1 MRLPPFSV
9 ILLFAVLVIAGM
21 GITPLLNIQ
30 YSPTTKQKNLT
41 VGFSWGGASA
51 KVIESEVTS
60 KLEGVISSVSGV
72 KSVSSVSR
80 KGSGS
85 ITVEL
90 KSKSDIDAV
99 RYEIASLIR
108 RIYPKLPEGVGYPAI
123 NLAARGTKSYPVM
136 TYKVN
141 SSLPVNGIREYTES
155 VIKKE
160 LSLIKGVDKIDI
172 SGAEPYI
179 IEVVF
184 DPDILDNMGIT
195 PGEIQKAINTNTSPR
210 SIIGSADGMTVWL
223 EPGSSYLSSSS
234 DLNNLKLGSMPVK
247 YYGGRV
253 IRLDDVADIV
263 VREPV
268 PETYY
273 RINGLNTINFV
284 VFPEPGVN
292 TITLCDQ
299 IKARVKELSKA
310 FPQNFSATVDQDESV
325 RLKEELGKIIRRI
338 VFSLLFLLA
347 FVLIITRSARYL
359 ALITFTLIANIF
371 IAFIFYYL
379 FKVQIHFYTL
389 AGITVSLGMI
399 IDSSIIMISHYGY
412 FRDRKAFL
420 AILAALLTTI
430 GALSVIFFLPEG
442 IKVNLGD
449 FAAVIII
456 NLSLSL
462 AISLLLV
469 PALIDT
475 WPVKGVT
482 SRVSIASKRRTVRFN
497 HLYARYISFGRNHR
511 WVIITLLIL
520 SFGLP
525 VFQLPNKIREEKNK
539 FHRIYNKTIGTD
551 FYNNNLRKIV
561 DLTLGGSLRLFY
573 TNARFPSYRGG
584 DAYSR
589 PEITVEASL
598 PDGCTVHQ
606 LNEVIVH
613 MENYLAGFPEVERFV
628 TTVSSNRSG
637 RIVINFKKEYENSG
651 FPQMLKHELIAK
663 AIVFGGASWFVGGLD
678 DTDNF
683 NNNIYSSGFKSNR
696 IEFTGYNYDML
707 YAFCEDAVKSLSANA
722 RVSDPGIYGGSRSG
736 DRMVLNNEYYI
747 EFDQEKLL
755 KLGITPD
762 IAHYVLGKQLLD
774 QNAGSFSL
782 NGENLKIRLV
792 SSKKESFDTWSFENE
807 YLDLGTGFIV
817 RIPEIGHVEIR
828 KSGNNIYKQDQQYI
842 LTVGFDFIGS
852 YQLAQ
857 RVTKNEVDRLNSQV
871 LPVGFRAGRDTSYE
885 PWKNVNYFLLIIIV
899 VAIVYFICSIL
910 FESFLQPLYII
921 LLIPVSFT
929 GLFLTFYLTGF
940 RFDDG
945 GRAAMIM
952 LCGISINAGVY
963 IINQYNILR
972 KKKKSS
978 AGESAEKI
986 AEKKDEN
993 NPMSKTVYNVSPLY
1007 TYIKAF
1013 NLKIIP
1019 ILLTIIS
1026 TVLGLIPFLFSG
1038 SGEHFWFSF
1047 AVGTM
1052 SGLIFSILGIFLI
1065 LPVWRIK

>member
-9 ILLFAVLVIAGM
+9 ILLFVVLVIAGM

-30 YSPTTKQKNLT
+30 YSPTVRQKNFS
-41 VGFSWGGASA
+41 VGFSWPGASA

-72 KSVSSVSR
+72 KSVSSVSS
-80 KGSGS
+80 KGNGR
-85 ITVEL
+85 IAVEL

-108 RIYPKLPEGVGYPAI
+108 RIYPKLPEGVSYPAI
-123 NLAARGTKSYPVM
+123 GLAATGTKSYPVM

-141 SSLPVNGIREYTES
+141 SSLPVNSIREYTES

-160 LSLIKGVDKIDI
+160 LSLIKGVDRIVIK
-172 SGAEPYI
+172 GAEPYI

-195 PGEIQKAINTNTSPR
+195 PGEIQSAIGTNTGLKT
-210 SIIGSADGMTVWL
+210 IIGSAEGMTVWL

-234 DLNNLKLGSMPVK
+234 DLNNLKLGMMPVK
-247 YYGGRV
+247 YYGNRV

-284 VFPEPGVN
+284 IYPEPGVN

-299 IKARVKELSKA
+299 IKVRVKELSKA
-310 FPQNFSATVDQDESV
+310 FPRNFSATVDQDESV
-325 RLKEELGKIIRRI
+325 RLKEELGKIFRRI
-338 VFSLLFLLA
+338 IFSVLFLLA
-347 FVLIITRSARYL
+347 FVVIITRSARYL
-359 ALITFTLIANIF
+359 VLITFTLIANIF

-379 FKVQIHFYTL
+379 LKVQIHFYAL

-430 GALSVIFFLPEG
+430 GALSVIFFLPER
-442 IKVNLGD
+442 IKMDLGD

-456 NLSLSL
+456 NLSVSL

-482 SRVSIASKRRTVRFN
+482 SQVSIASKRRTVRFN
-497 HLYARYISFGRNHR
+497 HIYARYISFGRNHR
-511 WVIITLLIL
+511 WLILTLLIL
-520 SFGLP
+520 GFGLP
-525 VFQLPNKIREEKNK
+525 VFQLPNKIREEKNQ

-551 FYNNNLRKIV
+551 FYNNKLRKIV
-561 DLTLGGSLRLFY
+561 NVALGGSMRLFY
-573 TNARFPSYRGG
+573 SSARLQYYRGG
-584 DAYSR
+584 GDGDVLR
-589 PEITVEASL
+589 PQIFVEASL

-613 MENYLAGFPEVERFV
+613 MENFLAGFPQVERFV
-628 TTVSSNRSG
+628 TTVSSNRSSS
-637 RIVINFKKEYENSG
+637 IIINFKKEYEKSG
-651 FPQMLKHELIAK
+651 FPHMLKQELIAK
-663 AIVFGGASWFVGGLD
+663 AIVFGGASWSVSMPGD
-678 DTDNF
+678 MDNF
-683 NNNIYSSGFKSNR
+683 SNNIYSSGTKSNR
-696 IEFTGYNYDML
+696 IELTGYNYDML
-707 YAFCEDAVKSLSANA
+707 YAFCEDAVKSLSKNA
-722 RVSDPGIYGGSRSG
+722 RVNDPGIYGGTG
-736 DRMVLNNEYYI
+736 GGRMVLNNEYYI

-762 IAHYVLGKQLLD
+762 KAYYVLSKQMYD
-774 QNAGSFSL
+774 QRAGSFSL
-782 NGENLKIRLV
+782 NEEKVQIKLV
-792 SSKKESFDTWSFENE
+792 SSKKESFDIWNFENE
-807 YLDLGTGFIV
+807 YLDLGTGHII

-828 KSGNNIYKQDQQYI
+828 KSGNDIHKKDQQYI

-852 YQLAQ
+852 YQLAGKII
-857 RVTKNEVDRLNSQV
+857 KNEVDRLNSQV
-871 LPVGFRAGRDTSYE
+871 LPVGFRAGKDTRYE
-885 PWKNVNYFLLIIIV
+885 PLGGVNSFLLIIV
-899 VAIVYFICSIL
+899 VAIIYFICAIL
-910 FESFLQPLYII
+910 FESLLQPLYII

-929 GLFLTFYLTGF
+929 GLFLTFCLTGF
-940 RFDDG
+940 RFD
-945 GRAAMIM
+945 
-952 LCGISINAGVY
+952 
-963 IINQYNILR
+963 
-972 KKKKSS
+972 
-978 AGESAEKI
+978 
-986 AEKKDEN
+986 
-993 NPMSKTVYNVSPLY
+993 
-1007 TYIKAF
+1007 
-1013 NLKIIP
+1013 
-1019 ILLTIIS
+1019 
-1026 TVLGLIPFLFSG
+1026 
-1038 SGEHFWFSF
+1038 
-1047 AVGTM
+1047 
-1052 SGLIFSILGIFLI
+1052 
-1065 LPVWRIK
+1065 